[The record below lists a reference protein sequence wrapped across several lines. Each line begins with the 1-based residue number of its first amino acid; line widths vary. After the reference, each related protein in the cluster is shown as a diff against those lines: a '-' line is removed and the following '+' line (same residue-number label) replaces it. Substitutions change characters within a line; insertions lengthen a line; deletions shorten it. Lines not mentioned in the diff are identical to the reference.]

1 MAYYKGDGLQEI
13 NVLEGSIKLRTPDF
27 SIVPQKTI
35 RLEGIGSA
43 LTGLYYIES
52 STISVTKDG
61 VEQTISVSRNGFT
74 DTVMMNNAKA
84 PTNKSPAKIP
94 KGEAPFIKKPAEKKI
109 AKSYSVKKGDSHWK
123 IAKKQYG
130 KGSSWTKIY
139 NANKDKIKNPNLI
152 YPGQKFT
159 IPK

>member
-1 MAYYKGDGLQEI
+1 MAYYKGDGLKEI
-13 NVLEGSIKLRTPDF
+13 NVLEGDIKLRTPDF
-27 SIVPQKTI
+27 SIVPQKST
-35 RLEGIGSA
+35 RLEGIGTA

-74 DTVMMNNAKA
+74 DTVKMNNAKA
-84 PTNKSPAKIP
+84 PTNKSPAKTP
-94 KGEAPFIKKPAEKKI
+94 NKTP
-109 AKSYSVKKGDSHWK
+109 
-123 IAKKQYG
+123 AKKQYG

>member
-1 MAYYKGDGLQEI
+1 MAYYKGDGLKEI
-13 NVLEGSIKLRTPDF
+13 NVLEGDIKLRTPDF
-27 SIVPQKTI
+27 SIVPQKSV
-35 RLEGIGSA
+35 RLEGIGTA

-74 DTVMMNNAKA
+74 DTVKMNNATA
-84 PTNKSPAKIP
+84 PTNKSPAKTP
-94 KGEAPFIKKPAEKKI
+94 TKTPAKKPAEKT
-109 AKSYSVKKGDSHWK
+109 AQSYTVKRGDNLWN
-123 IAKKQYG
+123 IAKKYYG
-130 KGSSWTKIY
+130 KGSLWTKIY
-139 NANKDKIKNPNLI
+139 NANKGKIKNPNLI